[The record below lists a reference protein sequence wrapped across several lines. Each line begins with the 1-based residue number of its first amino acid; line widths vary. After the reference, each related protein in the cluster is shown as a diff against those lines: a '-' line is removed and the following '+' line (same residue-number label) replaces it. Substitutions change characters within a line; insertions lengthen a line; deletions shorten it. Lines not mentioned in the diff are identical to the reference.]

1 MQMKWILVA
10 AILPLW
16 AAGCSNQWQ
25 SSNPGSHWES
35 GNVDSAA
42 QWRARGGRG
51 LQKHITVLD
60 PTQTSKPTVDANYER
75 TAYNA
80 ISHMLATARP
90 PQGSHVEDTQGLLDD
105 NGMIAADAFD
115 STRPVLYSTAVNLND
130 YDETTNFGRLMSEA
144 LATALTQHWENKVIN
159 MNLRQGSV
167 PVIPRQGEFLLSR
180 NISEL
185 AMDFNAGAVMLTTY
199 TVALDKV
206 YVNVEM
212 VNVHHNAVVA
222 AVMFDIPLGPRT
234 EALLRGVEFP
244 DAMAAY
250 LKDNQ

>member
-1 MQMKWILVA
+1 MQMKAILVA

-16 AAGCSNQWQ
+16 AAGCTSWQ
-25 SSNPGSHWES
+25 SSSPNSHWES
-35 GNVDSAA
+35 GNAVSAA

-51 LQKHITVLD
+51 LQKHITVLESV
-60 PTQTSKPTVDANYER
+60 QTSKATVDANYER

-90 PQGSHVEDTQGLLDD
+90 PQGNHVEETQGAMDD
-105 NGMIAADAFD
+105 KGMIAADAFD

-130 YDETTNFGRLMSEA
+130 YDQTTNFGRLMSEA

-159 MNLRQGSV
+159 MNLRQGGV
-167 PVIPRQGEFLLSR
+167 PIIPRQGEFLLSR
-180 NISEL
+180 DISEL

-206 YVNVEM
+206 YVNVEL

-234 EALLRGVEFP
+234 EALLRDIEFSEGMKP
-244 DAMAAY
+244 Y
-250 LKDNQ
+250 LKDS